1 MGPLLFLRMQLS
13 FYFEENIKM
22 EYVFESVPF
31 HHRKQTVL
39 IKKTSRPEN
48 SGLSVQQEGSF
59 LNHSIFCYLNS

>member
-31 HHRKQTVL
+31 HHRKQTAL

-48 SGLSVQQEGSF
+48 SGLSVQ
-59 LNHSIFCYLNS
+59 